1 MGETQN
7 MRLIHTSDWHLGRK
21 LKGVDRTPEIA
32 LALEEILK
40 YAQEFEVDAVLVA
53 GDIFDVPNPTTEAE
67 RIAYEFFYKL
77 NQLSIPS
84 VAIAGNHDSANRID
98 SLAHLLSL
106 AGVRALGRPR
116 IAEEGGVVN
125 IDTANGK
132 LCVGAMPFASER
144 RLLAA
149 EDIWNKDAVEQRN
162 DYKTL
167 VTYVLQDLA
176 TAFKTD
182 AVNVMMAHMTVD
194 GAKFTGSEAAFY
206 SGAVYSLSGQSIP
219 SECQYVGLGHIHR
232 PQQIANAAPTY
243 YAGSLIQ
250 VDFGEVGEEKGF
262 NLIEVEVGRPAKVQF
277 QPLACQKPLK
287 RVECHIDQ
295 LDEQLESHRDYVGYL
310 KFAIAVDTPPI
321 GLADRVRK
329 VCPQAVMVEPKLIV
343 NESVQVPEPKDYD
356 RFDPIAEFQKF
367 YSDREKNLSP
377 DVINAFKELYMEF
390 SDASN

>member
-1 MGETQN
+1 

-40 YAQEFEVDAVLVA
+40 YAKDFEVDAVLVA

-67 RIAYEFFYKL
+67 RVAYDFFYKL

-84 VAIAGNHDSANRID
+84 VAIAGNHDSATRID

-116 IAEEGGVVN
+116 IADEGGVVT
-125 IDTANGK
+125 IDTSNGK

-144 RLLAA
+144 RMLVA
-149 EDIWNKDAVEQRN
+149 EDIWNLDAAEQRA
-162 DYKTL
+162 DYKTT
-167 VTYVLQDLA
+167 VTYVLQNLA
-176 TAFKTD
+176 TGFKTD
-182 AVNVMMAHMTVD
+182 AVNVMMAHMTIE

-206 SGAVYSLSGQSIP
+206 SGAVYSLSGQAIP

-232 PQQIANAAPTY
+232 PQQIPNAAPTY
-243 YAGSLIQ
+243 YSGSLIQ

-262 NLIEVEVGRPAKVQF
+262 NLIEVETGRPAKVQF
-277 QPLACQKPLK
+277 QPLTCQKPLK

-295 LDEQLESHRDYVGYL
+295 LDEQLEANRDYVGHL
-310 KFAIAVDTPPI
+310 KFAIAVDTPPL

-329 VCPQAVMVEPKLIV
+329 VCPQAVMVEPKLVI
-343 NESVQVPEPKDYD
+343 NESTQIPEPKNINS
-356 RFDPIAEFQKF
+356 FDPIAEFQKF
-367 YSDREKNLSP
+367 YSDRDKNLSP
-377 DVINAFKELYMEF
+377 NVIEAFKELYMEF
-390 SDASN
+390 SDASH

>member
-1 MGETQN
+1 

-21 LKGVDRTPEIA
+21 LKGIDRTSEIA
-32 LALEEILK
+32 LALEEILA
-40 YAQEFEVDAVLVA
+40 YAKEFEVDAVLVA

-67 RIAYEFFYKL
+67 RVAYDFFYKL

-84 VAIAGNHDSANRID
+84 VAIAGNHDSATRID

-116 IAEEGGVVN
+116 IAEDGGVVT

-149 EDIWNKDAVEQRN
+149 EDIWNTDALEQRSS
-162 DYKTL
+162 YKEV
-167 VTYVLQDLA
+167 VTYVLQNLA
-176 TAFKTD
+176 SAFKTD
-182 AVNVMMAHMTVD
+182 AVNVMMAHMTLE

-206 SGAVYSLSGQSIP
+206 SGDVYSFSGQAIP
-219 SECQYVGLGHIHR
+219 SECQYMGLGHIHK
-232 PQQIANAAPTY
+232 PQQIPNAAPTY
-243 YAGSLIQ
+243 YSGSLIQ

-262 NLIEVEVGRPAKVQF
+262 NLIEVETGRPAKVQF
-277 QPLACQKPLK
+277 QPLTCHKPLK
-287 RVECHIDQ
+287 RVECHIEQ
-295 LDEQLESHRDYVGYL
+295 LDEYLESHRDYVGYL
-310 KFAIAVDTPPI
+310 KFAIAVNTPPI

-329 VCPQAVMVEPKLIV
+329 VCPQAVMVEPKLIP
-343 NESVQVPEPKDYD
+343 NESAKIQKPKDYD

-377 DVINAFKELYMEF
+377 DVIEAFKNLYTEF
-390 SDASN
+390 SDAPT

>member
-1 MGETQN
+1 

-32 LALEEILK
+32 LALAEILK
-40 YAQEFEVDAVLVA
+40 YAKDFEVDAVLVA

-67 RIAYEFFYKL
+67 RVAYDFFYEL

-84 VAIAGNHDSANRID
+84 VAIAGNHDSATRID
-98 SLAHLLSL
+98 SLAPLLSL
-106 AGVRALGRPR
+106 AGVKALGRPR
-116 IAEEGGVVN
+116 IAEDGGVVT

-149 EDIWNKDAVEQRN
+149 EDIWNKDALEQRSS
-162 DYKTL
+162 YKEV
-167 VTYVLQDLA
+167 VTYVLQNLA
-176 TAFKTD
+176 LAFKTD
-182 AVNVMMAHMTVD
+182 AVNVMMAHMTME

-206 SGAVYSLSGQSIP
+206 SGDVYSFSGQAIP
-219 SECQYVGLGHIHR
+219 SECQYMGLGHIHK
-232 PQQIANAAPTY
+232 PQQISNAAPTY
-243 YAGSLIQ
+243 YSGSLIQ

-262 NLIEVEVGRPAKVQF
+262 NLIEVETGRPAKVQF
-277 QPLACQKPLK
+277 QPLTCRKPLK
-287 RVECHIDQ
+287 RVECHIEQ
-295 LDEQLESHRDYVGYL
+295 LDEYLESHRDYVGYL

-329 VCPQAVMVEPKLIV
+329 VCPQAVMVELKLIQ
-343 NESVQVPEPKDYD
+343 NESTKSQEPKDYD
-356 RFDPIAEFQKF
+356 RFDPITEFQKF

-377 DVINAFKELYMEF
+377 DVIEAFKNLYAEF
-390 SDASN
+390 SDTPI

>member
-1 MGETQN
+1 

-40 YAQEFEVDAVLVA
+40 YAKDFEVDAVLVA

-67 RIAYEFFYKL
+67 RVAYDFFYKL

-84 VAIAGNHDSANRID
+84 VAIAGNHDSATKID

-116 IAEEGGVVN
+116 IAEEGGVVA

-144 RLLAA
+144 RMLAA
-149 EDIWNKDAVEQRN
+149 EDIWNLDALAQRN
-162 DYKTL
+162 DYKTT
-167 VTYVLQDLA
+167 VTYVLQNLA
-176 TAFKTD
+176 QAFKND
-182 AVNVMMAHMTVD
+182 AVNVMIAHMTID
-194 GAKFTGSEAAFY
+194 GAKFTGSEAAYY
-206 SGAVYSLSGQSIP
+206 SGDVYSFSGQAIP

-232 PQQIANAAPTY
+232 PQQIPNAAPTY
-243 YAGSLIQ
+243 YSGSLIQ

-262 NLIEVEVGRPAKVQF
+262 NVIEVETGRPAKVQF
-277 QPLACQKPLK
+277 QPLTCQKPLK
-287 RVECHIDQ
+287 RVECHLDR
-295 LDEQLESHRDYVGYL
+295 LDEHLEAHRDYVGYL
-310 KFAIAVDTPPI
+310 KFAIAVDTPQI

-329 VCPQAVMVEPKLIV
+329 ICPQAVMVEPKLIL
-343 NESVQVPEPKDYD
+343 NELTKTSEAKDYD
-356 RFDPIAEFQKF
+356 RFDPVAEFQKF
-367 YSDREKNLSP
+367 YSDRDKNLAP
-377 DVINAFKELYMEF
+377 DVIEAFKNLYMEF
-390 SDASN
+390 SDASH

>member
-1 MGETQN
+1 

-40 YAQEFEVDAVLVA
+40 YAKEFEIDAVLVS

-67 RIAYEFFYKL
+67 RVAYDFFCQL

-116 IAEEGGVVN
+116 IAEEGGLVS
-125 IDTANGK
+125 IDTAGGQ

-144 RLLAA
+144 KLLAA
-149 EDIWNKDAVEQRN
+149 EDVWNKDAVEQRN
-162 DYKTL
+162 DYKTT

-176 TAFKTD
+176 NAFKSN
-182 AVNVMMAHMTVD
+182 AVNVMMAHMTIE

-250 VDFGEVGEEKGF
+250 VDFGEVDEEKGF
-262 NLIEVEVGRPAKVQF
+262 NLIEVETGRPAKVKF
-277 QPLACQKPLK
+277 QPITCQKPLK
-287 RVECHIDQ
+287 RVECHLDQ

-329 VCPQAVMVEPKLIV
+329 VCPQAVMVEPKLIIS
-343 NESVQVPEPKDYD
+343 ESAPASETKDYD

-377 DVINAFKELYMEF
+377 DVIAAFKELYVEF
-390 SDASN
+390 SEATA

>member
-1 MGETQN
+1 

-32 LALEEILK
+32 LALAEILK
-40 YAQEFEVDAVLVA
+40 YAKDFEVDAVLVA

-67 RIAYEFFYKL
+67 RVAYDFFYEL

-84 VAIAGNHDSANRID
+84 VAIAGNHDSATRID
-98 SLAHLLSL
+98 SLAPLLSL

-116 IAEEGGVVN
+116 IAEDGGVVT

-149 EDIWNKDAVEQRN
+149 EDIWNKDALEQRSS
-162 DYKTL
+162 YKEV
-167 VTYVLQDLA
+167 VTYVLQNLA
-176 TAFKTD
+176 LAFKTD
-182 AVNVMMAHMTVD
+182 AVNVMMAHMTME

-206 SGAVYSLSGQSIP
+206 SGDVYSFSGQAIP
-219 SECQYVGLGHIHR
+219 SECQYMGLGHIHK
-232 PQQIANAAPTY
+232 PQQIPNAAPTY
-243 YAGSLIQ
+243 YSGSLIQ
-250 VDFGEVGEEKGF
+250 VDFGEVGEQKGF
-262 NLIEVEVGRPAKVQF
+262 NLIEVETGRPAKVQF
-277 QPLACQKPLK
+277 QPLTCHKPLK
-287 RVECHIDQ
+287 RVECHIEQ
-295 LDEQLESHRDYVGYL
+295 LDEYLESHRDYVGYL

-329 VCPQAVMVEPKLIV
+329 VCPQAVMVEPKLIQ
-343 NESVQVPEPKDYD
+343 NESTKSQEPKDYD

-377 DVINAFKELYMEF
+377 DVIEAFKNLYTEF
-390 SDASN
+390 SDAPT

>member
-1 MGETQN
+1 

-32 LALEEILK
+32 LALAEILK
-40 YAQEFEVDAVLVA
+40 YAKDFEVDAVLVA

-67 RIAYEFFYKL
+67 RVAYDFFYEL

-116 IAEEGGVVN
+116 VAEEGGVIN
-125 IDTANGK
+125 IDTASGK

-149 EDIWNKDAVEQRN
+149 EDIWNKDALEQRSS
-162 DYKTL
+162 YKEV
-167 VTYVLQDLA
+167 VTYVLQNLA
-176 TAFKTD
+176 AAFKTE
-182 AVNVMMAHMTVD
+182 AVNVMMAHMTME

-206 SGAVYSLSGQSIP
+206 SGDVYSFSGQAIP
-219 SECQYVGLGHIHR
+219 SECQYMGLGHIHR
-232 PQQIANAAPTY
+232 PQQIPNAAPTY
-243 YAGSLIQ
+243 YSGSLIQ
-250 VDFGEVGEEKGF
+250 VDFGEVGEQKGF
-262 NLIEVEVGRPAKVQF
+262 NLIEVETGRPAKVNF
-277 QPLACQKPLK
+277 QSLTCQKPLK
-287 RVECHIDQ
+287 RVECHIDH
-295 LDEQLESHRDYVGYL
+295 LDQQLETHRDYVGYL
-310 KFAIAVDTPPI
+310 KFAIAVDAPQI

-329 VCPQAVMVEPKLIV
+329 VCPQAVMVEPKLIQP
-343 NESVQVPEPKDYD
+343 ESAKIIEPKDGD
-356 RFDPIAEFQKF
+356 RFDAIAEFHKF
-367 YSDREKNLSP
+367 YSDREKVLSP
-377 DVINAFKELYMEF
+377 NVIEAFKNLYMEF

>member
-1 MGETQN
+1 

-32 LALEEILK
+32 LALAEILK
-40 YAQEFEVDAVLVA
+40 YAKDFEVDAVLVA

-67 RIAYEFFYKL
+67 RVAYDFFYEL

-84 VAIAGNHDSANRID
+84 VAIAGNHDSATRID
-98 SLAHLLSL
+98 SLAPLLSL

-116 IAEEGGVVN
+116 IAEDGGVVT

-149 EDIWNKDAVEQRN
+149 EDIWNKDALEQRSS
-162 DYKTL
+162 YKEV
-167 VTYVLQDLA
+167 VTYVLQNLA
-176 TAFKTD
+176 AAFKTD
-182 AVNVMMAHMTVD
+182 AVNVMMAHMTME

-206 SGAVYSLSGQSIP
+206 SGDVYSFSGQAIP
-219 SECQYVGLGHIHR
+219 SECQYMGLGHIHK
-232 PQQIANAAPTY
+232 PQQIPNAAPTY
-243 YAGSLIQ
+243 YSGSLIQ

-262 NLIEVEVGRPAKVQF
+262 NLIEVETGRPAKVQF
-277 QPLACQKPLK
+277 QPLTCHKPLK
-287 RVECHIDQ
+287 RVECHIEQ
-295 LDEQLESHRDYVGYL
+295 LDEYLESHRDYVGYL
-310 KFAIAVDTPPI
+310 KFAIAVNTPPI

-329 VCPQAVMVEPKLIV
+329 VCPQAVMVEPKLIP
-343 NESVQVPEPKDYD
+343 NESAKIQEPKDYD

-377 DVINAFKELYMEF
+377 DVIEAFKNLYAEF
-390 SDASN
+390 SDAPT

>member
-1 MGETQN
+1 

-21 LKGVDRTPEIA
+21 LKGVDRTPEIELA
-32 LALEEILK
+32 LAEILA
-40 YAQEFEVDAVLVA
+40 YAKEFEVDAVLVA
-53 GDIFDVPNPTTEAE
+53 GDIFDVPNPTNEAE
-67 RIAYEFFYKL
+67 RVAYDFFYNL

-116 IAEEGGVVN
+116 LAEDGGVVS
-125 IDTANGK
+125 IDTAGGK
-132 LCVGAMPFASER
+132 LSVGAMPFASER
-144 RLLAA
+144 RLLTSD
-149 EDIWNKDAVEQRN
+149 DIWNLDDSKQRA
-162 DYKTL
+162 DYKET
-167 VTYVLQDLA
+167 VTFILQNLA
-176 TAFKTD
+176 TEFKSD
-182 AVNVMMAHMTVD
+182 SVNVMMAHMTLE

-206 SGAVYSLSGQSIP
+206 SGSVYSLSGQSIP

-232 PQQIANAAPTY
+232 PQQIPNAAPTY

-262 NLIEVEVGRPAKVQF
+262 NLIEVETGRPAKVQF
-277 QPLACQKPLK
+277 QPLTCQKSLK
-287 RVECHIDQ
+287 RVECHLDQ
-295 LDEQLESHRDYVGYL
+295 LEEHLEAHRDYEGYL
-310 KFAIAVDTPPI
+310 KFAIAVDTLPI

-343 NESVQVPEPKDYD
+343 KESAQVPETQDYD

-377 DVINAFKELYMEF
+377 EVITAFKELYMEF
-390 SDASN
+390 SDASH

>member
-1 MGETQN
+1 

-21 LKGVDRTPEIA
+21 LKGVDRTSEIA

-67 RIAYEFFYKL
+67 RVAYDFFYKL

-116 IAEEGGVVN
+116 IAEEGGVVS

-167 VTYVLQDLA
+167 VTYVLQNLA
-176 TAFKTD
+176 NAFKTD

-206 SGAVYSLSGQSIP
+206 SGSVYSLSGQSIP

-250 VDFGEVGEEKGF
+250 VDFGEVNEVKGF

-277 QPLACQKPLK
+277 QPLTCQKPLK
-287 RVECHIDQ
+287 RVECHIDH
-295 LDEQLESHRDYVGYL
+295 LDEHLEAHQDYVGYL

-329 VCPQAVMVEPKLIV
+329 ACPQAVMVEPKLIQSQSAKII
-343 NESVQVPEPKDYD
+343 ELKDGD
-356 RFDPIAEFQKF
+356 RFDAIAEFHKF
-367 YSDREKNLSP
+367 YSDREKVLSP
-377 DVINAFKELYMEF
+377 DVIEAFKNLYMEF

>member
-1 MGETQN
+1 

-32 LALEEILK
+32 LALDEILK
-40 YAQEFEVDAVLVA
+40 YAKEYEADAVLVS

-67 RIAYEFFYKL
+67 RIAYDFFYKL

-125 IDTANGK
+125 LETASGK
-132 LCVGAMPFASER
+132 LCIGAMPFASER
-144 RLLAA
+144 KLLAA
-149 EDIWNKDAVEQRN
+149 EDVWNKDALEQRN
-162 DYKTL
+162 DYKTT
-167 VTYVLQDLA
+167 VTYVLQNLA
-176 TAFKTD
+176 SAFKTD
-182 AVNVMMAHMTVD
+182 AVNVMMAHMTIE

-206 SGAVYSLSGQSIP
+206 SGDVYSLSGQSIP

-232 PQQIANAAPTY
+232 PQQIPNAAPTY

-250 VDFGEVGEEKGF
+250 VDFGEIDEEKGF
-262 NLIEVEVGRPAKVQF
+262 NLIEVETGRPAKVQF
-277 QPLACQKPLK
+277 QPLTCHKPLK
-287 RVECHIDQ
+287 RVECHLEQ
-295 LDEQLESHRDYVGYL
+295 LDEHLEAHRDYEGYL

-329 VCPQAVMVEPKLIV
+329 VCPQAVMIEPKLIV
-343 NESVQVPEPKDYD
+343 NESAQVPEPKDYD

-377 DVINAFKELYMEF
+377 EVITAFKDLYMEF
-390 SDASN
+390 SEIPA

>member
-1 MGETQN
+1 

-32 LALEEILK
+32 LALDEILQ
-40 YAQEFEVDAVLVA
+40 YAKEYEVDAVLVS
-53 GDIFDVPNPTTEAE
+53 GDIFDVPNPSTEAE
-67 RIAYEFFYKL
+67 RVAYDFFYKL

-98 SLAHLLSL
+98 SLADLLSL

-125 IDTANGK
+125 LETASGK
-132 LCVGAMPFASER
+132 LSIGAMPFASER
-144 RLLAA
+144 KLLAA
-149 EDIWNKDAVEQRN
+149 EDVWDKDALEQRN
-162 DYKTL
+162 DYKTT
-167 VTYVLQDLA
+167 VTYVLQNLA
-176 TAFKTD
+176 SAFKTD
-182 AVNVMMAHMTVD
+182 AVNVMMAHMTVE

-206 SGAVYSLSGQSIP
+206 SGAMYSLSGQSIP

-262 NLIEVEVGRPAKVQF
+262 NLIEVETGRPAKVQF
-277 QPLACQKPLK
+277 QPLTCHKPLK
-287 RVECHIDQ
+287 RVECHLEQ
-295 LDEQLESHRDYVGYL
+295 LDEHLEAHRDYAGYL

-329 VCPQAVMVEPKLIV
+329 VCPQAVMVEPKLII
-343 NESVQVPEPKDYD
+343 NESAQVPEPKDYN

-367 YSDREKNLSP
+367 YRDREKNLSHE
-377 DVINAFKELYMEF
+377 VITAFKELYMEF
-390 SDASN
+390 SEVPN

>member
-1 MGETQN
+1 

-32 LALEEILK
+32 LALDEILK
-40 YAQEFEVDAVLVA
+40 YAKEYDVDAVLVS

-67 RIAYEFFYKL
+67 RIAYDFFYKL

-116 IAEEGGVVN
+116 IAAEGGVVN
-125 IDTANGK
+125 LETTSGK
-132 LCVGAMPFASER
+132 LCIGAMPFASER
-144 RLLAA
+144 KLLAA
-149 EDIWNKDAVEQRN
+149 EDVWSKDALEQRN
-162 DYKTL
+162 DYKSL

-176 TAFKTD
+176 SDFKTN

-206 SGAVYSLSGQSIP
+206 SGDVYSLSGQSIP

-232 PQQIANAAPTY
+232 PQQIPNAAPTY

-250 VDFGEVGEEKGF
+250 VDFGEVDEEKGF
-262 NLIEVEVGRPAKVQF
+262 NLIEVETGRPAKVQF
-277 QPLACQKPLK
+277 QPLTCHKPLK
-287 RVECHIDQ
+287 RVECNLEQ
-295 LDEQLESHRDYVGYL
+295 LDEHLESHRNYEGYL
-310 KFAIAVDTPPI
+310 KFVISVEMPPI

-329 VCPQAVMVEPKLIV
+329 ICPQAVMVEPKLIV
-343 NESVQVPEPKDYD
+343 NELALAQALSDHD
-356 RFDPIAEFQKF
+356 HFDPITEFQNF
-367 YSDREKNLSP
+367 YRDRDKKLTPE
-377 DVINAFKELYMEF
+377 VINAFKELYIEF
-390 SDASN
+390 SDRGDCY

>member
-1 MGETQN
+1 
-7 MRLIHTSDWHLGRK
+7 
-21 LKGVDRTPEIA
+21 
-32 LALEEILK
+32 
-40 YAQEFEVDAVLVA
+40 VA
-53 GDIFDVPNPTTEAE
+53 GDIFDVPNPTTESE

-116 IAEEGGVVN
+116 IAEEGGVVS

-149 EDIWNKDAVEQRN
+149 EDVWNKDAVEQRN

-295 LDEQLESHRDYVGYL
+295 LDDQLEAHRDYVGYL

-356 RFDPIAEFQKF
+356 RFDAIAEFQKF

>member
-1 MGETQN
+1 

-21 LKGVDRTPEIA
+21 LRGVDRTPEIEFA
-32 LALEEILK
+32 LAEILD
-40 YAQEFEVDAVLVA
+40 YAEKFEVDAVLVA

-116 IAEEGGVVN
+116 IAQEGGVVN
-125 IDTANGK
+125 LETASGK
-132 LCVGAMPFASER
+132 LSVGALPFASER
-144 RLLAA
+144 KLLAA
-149 EDIWNKDAVEQRN
+149 EDVWSKDALEHRN
-162 DYKTL
+162 DYKSL
-167 VTYVLQDLA
+167 VTYVLADLA
-176 TAFKTD
+176 KAFKAD
-182 AVNVMMAHMTVD
+182 AVNVMMAHMTIE

-206 SGAVYSLSGQSIP
+206 SGDVYSLSGQSIP
-219 SECQYVGLGHIHR
+219 PECQYMGLGHIHR
-232 PQQIANAAPTY
+232 PQQIRNAAPTY

-262 NLIEVEVGRPAKVQF
+262 NVIEVETGRPAKVQF
-277 QPLACQKPLK
+277 QKLTCQKPLK
-287 RVECHIDQ
+287 RVECHLDQ
-295 LDEQLESHRDYVGYL
+295 LDEYLAAHQNYQGYL

-329 VCPQAVMVEPKLIV
+329 LCPQTVMVEPKLIV
-343 NESVQVPEPKDYD
+343 SESAKAPEIKDYD

-367 YSDREKNLSP
+367 YSDRNKNLSP
-377 DVINAFKELYMEF
+377 DVIAAFKSLYSEF
-390 SDASN
+390 SDPSSPLK

>member
-1 MGETQN
+1 

-40 YAQEFEVDAVLVA
+40 YAKDFEVDAVLVA

-67 RIAYEFFYKL
+67 RVAYDFFYKL

-84 VAIAGNHDSANRID
+84 VAIAGNHDSATKID

-116 IAEEGGVVN
+116 IAEEGGVVA

-144 RLLAA
+144 RMLAA
-149 EDIWNKDAVEQRN
+149 EDIWNLDALAQRN
-162 DYKTL
+162 DYKTT
-167 VTYVLQDLA
+167 VTYVLQNLA
-176 TAFKTD
+176 QAFKND
-182 AVNVMMAHMTVD
+182 AVNVMIAHMTID
-194 GAKFTGSEAAFY
+194 GAKFTGSEAAYY
-206 SGAVYSLSGQSIP
+206 SGDVYSFSGQAIP

-232 PQQIANAAPTY
+232 PQQIPNAAPTY
-243 YAGSLIQ
+243 YSGSLIQ

-262 NLIEVEVGRPAKVQF
+262 NVIEVETGRPAKVQF
-277 QPLACQKPLK
+277 QPLTCQKPLK
-287 RVECHIDQ
+287 RVECHLDR
-295 LDEQLESHRDYVGYL
+295 LDEHLEAHRDYVGYL
-310 KFAIAVDTPPI
+310 KFAIAVDTPQI

-329 VCPQAVMVEPKLIV
+329 VCPQAVMVEPKLIL
-343 NESVQVPEPKDYD
+343 NELTKTSEVKDHD
-356 RFDPIAEFQKF
+356 RFDPVAEFQKF
-367 YSDREKNLSP
+367 YSDRDKNLAP
-377 DVINAFKELYMEF
+377 DVIEAFKNLYMEF
-390 SDASN
+390 SDASH